1 MNKLLLAVMLA
12 FVVGQVQVSA
22 QTKEPKAL
30 KFDELP
36 MGIGTPQSPW
46 TTLREQQKEMQSR
59 LQLYARQL
67 RIERARAFIIGYSPR
82 IVPWEIYNRSYGDM
96 RADEAKSSLSAFF
109 DWRRITTIDGGFREV
124 PITEL
129 WIVPPGAEPPK
140 PTPTIKPDEV
150 VHCPFLRVNGI
161 LHPSETP
168 PFEFKATLKS
178 NDANIRPTF
187 EWRVSA
193 GQITQGQGT
202 DTIRVELPAEFT
214 GTVVASV
221 NVIGYSLECPLKT
234 VHGSD
239 KIPPLAAQYLFDSFQ
254 KLNCEDE
261 LARLDNVT
269 VFLNQNPKLQVHVVF
284 YGGRVGMRNEAL
296 ARATRMKS
304 YLVRQRGLD
313 ADRVIIVDGGYRN
326 ELSGELWF
334 SDRGTPAPVLTPTV
348 DKKYVRLKGQAKII
362 DEPCDYGGL
371 AIN

>member
-12 FVVGQVQVSA
+12 LVVGQVQVFA
-22 QTKEPKAL
+22 QTKERKAL

-46 TTLREQQKEMQSR
+46 TTPHEQEKEMKAR

-67 RIERARAFIIGYSPR
+67 RIERATAVIIGYSPR
-82 IVPWEIYNRSYGDM
+82 IVEYEIYNRSYGEM
-96 RADEAKSSLSAFF
+96 RAGQAKERLSAFF
-109 DWRRITTIDGGFREV
+109 DYRRITSIDGGFREV
-124 PITEL
+124 PVTEL

-140 PTPTIKPDEV
+140 PTPNIKPDEV
-150 VHCPFLRVNGI
+150 VRCPLLRVFGKY
-161 LHPSETP
+161 PSGTA
-168 PFEFKATLKS
+168 PFEFKAELES
-178 NDANIRPTF
+178 NDAKIRPTF

-202 DTIRVELPAEFT
+202 DTIRVELPADFT
-214 GTVVASV
+214 GSVVATV

-234 VHGSD
+234 VHGTD
-239 KIPPLAAQYLFDSFQ
+239 KLPPLASQYLFDSFK

-284 YGGRVGMRNEAL
+284 YGGRVGLRNEAL
-296 ARATRMKS
+296 ARATGMKS
-304 YLVRQRGLD
+304 YLVRQRGVD

-348 DKKYVRLKGQAKII
+348 DKKYVRLKGRAKII